1 MQDDSSYVY
10 QKKKKKKK
18 ASLQTWVLM
27 QYFKQRGKLRDPTTE
42 THFLLKSQTNM
53 FDLLPAWI
61 LYSRNL
67 STQNGAMIYLKGS
80 LCL

>member
-1 MQDDSSYVY
+1 
-10 QKKKKKKK
+10 
-18 ASLQTWVLM
+18 M

-42 THFLLKSQTNM
+42 THFLLKSQMNM